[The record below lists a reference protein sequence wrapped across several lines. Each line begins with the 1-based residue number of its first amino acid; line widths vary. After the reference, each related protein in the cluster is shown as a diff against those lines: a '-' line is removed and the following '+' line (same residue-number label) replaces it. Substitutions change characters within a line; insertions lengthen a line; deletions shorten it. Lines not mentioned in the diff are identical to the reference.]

1 MVFITETQSSKMT
14 HYMWFKSFKMFQSF
28 QTYKKDGIH
37 KRGTEVEEVIVLEDF
52 IVLNGLNRRLLSR
65 PLPPL
70 CVLRASAVT
79 PILPKRLD
87 VIQYAL
93 LPCQLRLAS
102 RVEMDNDSG
111 LE

>member
-1 MVFITETQSSKMT
+1 
-14 HYMWFKSFKMFQSF
+14 MFQSF

-65 PLPPL
+65 PLPPS
-70 CVLRASAVT
+70 V
-79 PILPKRLD
+79 PPRLGGDSDSPEAFD